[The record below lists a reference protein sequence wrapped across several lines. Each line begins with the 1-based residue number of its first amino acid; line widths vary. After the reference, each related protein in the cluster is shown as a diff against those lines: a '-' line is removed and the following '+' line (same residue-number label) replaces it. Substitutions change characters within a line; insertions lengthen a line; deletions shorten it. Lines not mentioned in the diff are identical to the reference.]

1 MNVEFEDNSIN
12 FSQLNLD
19 FNSNTD
25 RKKNNEF
32 NDLNISKHTAK
43 KIKTLQDF
51 FDGKTIKQLQDALQ
65 ENDGDVKKAVQ
76 FLIEENS

>member
-12 FSQLNLD
+12 FSQLNFD

-25 RKKNNEF
+25 RKKNNEY

-51 FDGKTIKQLQDALQ
+51 FDGKTIKQLKDAIQ
-65 ENDGDVKKAVQ
+65 ENDGDVDKAIQ